1 MPTPSTHAFLKH
13 IPLFTACHEEEL
25 ARLAERAVEQRYEK
39 GQMLFQRGDPCQGMY
54 VLVYGRVKIAIVARQ
69 GTEKVIEIIHPSQ
82 SFGEAVMFLEQ
93 PYPVMAQA
101 VEDSLVLFIPADTL
115 FAALDE
121 DSRLARRMLA
131 GLSMRLRTLLRDV
144 ETYTLES
151 AVERVVGY
159 LLNSLEGGDDDVVN
173 LPVNKQTLASRLNLT
188 PETFSRVLHQL
199 SDAGLISVNGR
210 EITLIDLNRLADFGS
225 EAG

>member
-1 MPTPSTHAFLKH
+1 MSGPSTHAFLKH
-13 IPLFTACHEEEL
+13 IPLFSACNEDEL
-25 ARLAERAVEQRYEK
+25 VKLADKAVEQRYEK

-54 VLVYGRVKIAIVARQ
+54 VLVYGRIKIAIVARQ
-69 GTEKVIEIIHPSQ
+69 GAEKVIEIIHPSQ

-131 GLSMRLRTLLRDV
+131 GMSMRLRTLIRDV
-144 ETYTLES
+144 ETFTLES

-159 LLNSLEGGDDDVVN
+159 LLNSLEEGGDVVS
-173 LPVNKQTLASRLNLT
+173 LPVNKQTRASRLNLT
-188 PETFSRVLHQL
+188 PETFSRVLQKL
-199 SDAGLISVNGR
+199 SEQAGIVVEGR
-210 EITLIDLNRLADFGS
+210 EIRVPDRNKLS
-225 EAG
+225 EMRNLT

>member
-1 MPTPSTHAFLKH
+1 MSGPSTHAFLKH
-13 IPLFTACHEEEL
+13 IPLFSVCHEDEL
-25 ARLAERAVEQRYEK
+25 ARLAERAIEQRYEK

-54 VLVYGRVKIAIVARQ
+54 VLVYGRIKIAIVARQ

-101 VEDSLVLFIPADTL
+101 VEDSLVLFIPAETL
-115 FAALDE
+115 FTALDD

-131 GLSMRLRTLLRDV
+131 GLSMRLRTLLKDV

-159 LLNSLEGGDDDVVN
+159 LLNSLEGSDGNVVS

-188 PETFSRVLHQL
+188 PETFSRVLQKL
-199 SDAGLISVNGR
+199 SEQAGIEVEGR
-210 EITLIDLNRLADFGS
+210 EIRVPDRNKLSEMRNLA
-225 EAG
+225 

>member
-1 MPTPSTHAFLKH
+1 MSGPSTHAFLKH
-13 IPLFTACHEEEL
+13 IPLFSACHEDEL

-54 VLVYGRVKIAIVARQ
+54 LLVYGRIKIAIVARQ

-131 GLSMRLRTLLRDV
+131 GLSMRLRTLLKDV

-159 LLNSLEGGDDDVVN
+159 LLNSLEEGGNVVS

-188 PETFSRVLHQL
+188 PETFSRVLQKL
-199 SDAGLISVNGR
+199 SEQAGIVVEGR
-210 EITLIDLNRLADFGS
+210 EIRVPDRNKLYEMRNLA
-225 EAG
+225 